1 MLILTRY
8 IGETIR
14 IGDDVSLTVV
24 GVQGNQVRIGADAP
38 KEIAIH
44 REEIYRRIQR
54 EKQGGNVEGNDYHKP
69 SYDRQERH
77 NRYDA
82 QDKQERKEKP
92 MAKGNG
98 NSYNSAADDEFTP
111 HPAGDLYRNQKNH
124 GELSY
129 PEAPKAP
136 KMPKV
141 IVKKRKLVDCA

>member
-54 EKQGGNVEGNDYHKP
+54 EKQNGQQQP
-69 SYDRQERH
+69 
-77 NRYDA
+77 A
-82 QDKQERKEKP
+82 KQRSTEK
-92 MAKGNG
+92 
-98 NSYNSAADDEFTP
+98 DEHEFTP
-111 HPAGDLYRNQKNH
+111 HPAGDRYAHQSH
-124 GELSY
+124 SSEMSY
-129 PEAPKAP
+129 PESTKTP

-141 IVKKRKLVDCA
+141 IVKKKIS

>member
-38 KEIAIH
+38 KEISIH

-54 EKQGGNVEGNDYHKP
+54 EKQGGHQDGNIEPGNRAEKSH
-69 SYDRQERH
+69 SRH
-77 NRYDA
+77 VPA
-82 QDKQERKEKP
+82 SEEEH
-92 MAKGNG
+92 
-98 NSYNSAADDEFTP
+98 EFTP
-111 HPAGDLYRNQKNH
+111 HPAADRYPNQKNS
-124 GELSY
+124 GPAY

>member
-38 KEIAIH
+38 KEISIH

-54 EKQGGNVEGNDYHKP
+54 EKQGGQPEIGNRAER
-69 SYDRQERH
+69 SERH
-77 NRYDA
+77 TER
-82 QDKQERKEKP
+82 QDKAPSKNA
-92 MAKGNG
+92 M
-98 NSYNSAADDEFTP
+98 SSDDHEFTP
-111 HPAGDLYRNQKNH
+111 HPAADRYPHQKN
-124 GELSY
+124 SAPAY